1 MQQNQAPKFTEGMRV
16 QRISSHRIKGNVDFV
31 ALNGM
36 VMVTW
41 DTCGR
46 FFISPNDL
54 KIIKEF

>member
-1 MQQNQAPKFTEGMRV
+1 MKTAKFTEGMRV

-31 ALNGM
+31 GQNGM

-54 KIIKEF
+54 KIIKEL